1 MPQNLIFTLFHLPLL
16 ASLANHPL
24 SSLAAAPLTPGC
36 LGQAAAAAKSE
47 EQTLAELLEAEGLA
61 AEPEQEVMAGYTLFE
76 VEQDNIRHAPRSALL
91 GVGPM
96 NICVFTA
103 EEAAAARSPI
113 EWYTYD
119 GLKRWDYS
127 QRTLT
132 LSCEHEDPAD
142 GRKRRRQLTFVTSL
156 GEKICQLLSETHRD
170 GWSARI
176 PAMAPEGGGPR
187 GESGGVGPAGG
198 GGGGGLEGGA
208 DPHSQRPRYL
218 IPLPALSR
226 LPDDTK
232 APRLVRFLTEIVD
245 DFRRLVDEIWRF

>member
-16 ASLANHPL
+16 TSLANHPL
-24 SSLAAAPLTPGC
+24 SSLAAVPLTPGN
-36 LGQAAAAAKSE
+36 LGQAAAAAESE